1 MHRARNPRARA
12 LAFTG
17 TAIVAAVAL
26 LVWFTVIVQQAQTR
40 GQHRRAYQQL
50 TGEIMMPLQ
59 ADGRQSAA
67 GQHDAKQKLAAL
79 ALAQR

>member
-1 MHRARNPRARA
+1 MHSARNPRARA

-59 ADGRQSAA
+59 ADRRQSAA
-67 GQHDAKQKLAAL
+67 GQHDAKQELAAL

>member
-1 MHRARNPRARA
+1 MHSARNPRARA

-59 ADGRQSAA
+59 ADGRQST
-67 GQHDAKQKLAAL
+67 GGRHDAKQKLAAL